1 MSSIRTQLQ
10 AQLACFDDDAF
21 IALANKGLLRRAH
34 KDLEQQTATIIEEL
48 PDALVMAFGDFR
60 IRLTAAGPA
69 QAKCSC
75 PAAGVC
81 QHILAAA
88 ISLQKIESALP
99 QPAVAH
105 DDRVIKLHD
114 ALIGFSH
121 QQLVQYAGKAGYQWA
136 WQFVL
141 DLDLETDVQISAEQ
155 HVAIRFNHPRMTF
168 RYMGGELASL
178 VADTAVPQMAKY
190 HVAAVLAY
198 QRAQGVEIAAPEPS
212 KSKQAP
218 LELGLEHSVPETLQA
233 NQYFSRERLRLSVR
247 QLLEECIALGLSHIS
262 RGIYER
268 YATLAVWAQGAEYY
282 RLAMLLR
289 RLADHVDLLLER
301 AGSADEHRL
310 FDEMTIAFAL
320 VKALDDAAIRG
331 VEPKLLVGQARSRYE
346 TIGELNLL
354 GLGASTWRSASGYV
368 GLTMLFWSTTDQAF
382 VACTDARPEGQ
393 KGFNPVAR
401 YKNPG
406 PWTGLSSPLQSTGK
420 RLVLRG
426 AQLNTTGRLSSAEST
441 SALVQGVGS
450 NFAQQL
456 KPVQNW
462 SFLIQEQSALRR
474 SLLAEPQPMKDW
486 TVLMP
491 TVFGKAQFDSARQLL
506 RWPLFDDNNQQ
517 LDIELEYSEH
527 TAHAINRIEQL
538 TAAQLVAGTM
548 LVARL
553 RSAAG
558 KVVGEPLSLVKAKYE
573 ADENPIDALYFDSA
587 PVQSSTA
594 KWLSKLSQIVAA
606 KPTISAPPK
615 QSAQLPRSLTAL
627 RDFLRRQAERGI
639 TGESTEQ
646 SLQQLIHH
654 IAANNATGLSLFSR
668 LEISKIAVQA
678 AVLQINYL
686 CLQYERLLDSTADFE
701 D

>member
-331 VEPKLLVGQARSRYE
+331 VEPKSLVGQARSRYE

-368 GLTMLFWSTTDQAF
+368 GLTMLFWSTTDQVF
-382 VACTDARPEGQ
+382 VACTDARPASQ
-393 KGFNPVAR
+393 RGFNPIAR

-406 PWTGLSSPLQSTGK
+406 PWTGLNSPAQATGK
-420 RLVLRG
+420 RLILRA
-426 AQLNTTGRLSSAEST
+426 AQLNPTGRLSSAEST
-441 SALVQGVGS
+441 AAFVQGIET

-456 KPVQNW
+456 KPARNW
-462 SFLIQEQSALRR
+462 SELLQENSTLRR

-491 TVFGKAQFDSARQLL
+491 TVFGKAHFDEARQVM
-506 RWPLFDDNNQQ
+506 RWPLFDEHNQQ
-517 LDIELEYSEH
+517 LDVELVYNEQ

-538 TAAQLVAGTM
+538 TGAQLVPGTM
-548 LVARL
+548 VVVRL
-553 RSAAG
+553 RSSG
-558 KVVGEPLSLVKAKYE
+558 GIVVGEPLSLIKAKCDVNE
-573 ADENPIDALYFDSA
+573 SPIDALYFDPA
-587 PVQSSTA
+587 PLQSTTA
-594 KWLSKLSQIVAA
+594 KWLSKFSQVVTG
-606 KPTISAPPK
+606 KPTKAAPS
-615 QSAQLPRSLTAL
+615 QQIAQLPSSLMEL
-627 RDFLRRQAERGI
+627 RHFLRRLAERGI
-639 TGESTEQ
+639 VADSTEQ
-646 SLQQLIHH
+646 ALLQLSKH
-654 IAANNATGLSLFSR
+654 IEANNAAGLNLFSR
-668 LEISKIAVQA
+668 LNVNKNVLLKQ
-678 AVLQINYL
+678 VLQINYL
-686 CLQYERLLDSTADFE
+686 CLQYERLLDSAADF
-701 D
+701 DD